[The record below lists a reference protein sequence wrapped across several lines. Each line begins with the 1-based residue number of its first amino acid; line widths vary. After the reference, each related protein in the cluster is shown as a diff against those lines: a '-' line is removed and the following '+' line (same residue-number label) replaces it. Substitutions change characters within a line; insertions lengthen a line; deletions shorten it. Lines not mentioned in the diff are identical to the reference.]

1 MEYFLALAIGI
12 TLGLMGSGGSILTV
26 PVLVY
31 VGGMV
36 PATAI
41 NYSLFIVGITSLT
54 GVINYGLKK
63 MVNFKAAF
71 TFAVPSL
78 VSVVLVRSWLLPLIP
93 ETIFTSNAF
102 TLSKNLALMLLFASV
117 MLVAARGMLKKSTQ
131 VAQTNT
137 SPSHIRLIITG
148 FFTGIITGLLGAG
161 GGFLI
166 VPALV
171 LVLKQDIKQ
180 AVGTSL
186 LIIALNALTGFVAD
200 LPNTQPNWGFLLG
213 FSGISIAGLLV
224 GVYLSKHISGAK
236 LKPLLGWF
244 ILVMGVFIIVKET
257 LL

>member
-1 MEYFLALAIGI
+1 MEYVFALAIGI

-31 VGGMV
+31 IGGFL

-41 NYSLFIVGITSLT
+41 NYSLFIVGITSLA
-54 GVINYGLKK
+54 GVVNYGIKK

-71 TFAVPSL
+71 TFAIPSL
-78 VSVVLVRSWLLPLIP
+78 ISVVLVRSWLLPLIP
-93 ETIFTSNAF
+93 ETIITTNSF
-102 TLSKNLALMLLFASV
+102 TLSKSLLLMLLFAV
-117 MLVAARGMLKKSTQ
+117 FMLVAARGMLRKST
-131 VAQTNT
+131 AKEEPDA
-137 SPSHIRLIITG
+137 SPSHIRLLVTG
-148 FFTGIITGLLGAG
+148 FFTGMITGLLGAG

-186 LIIALNALTGFVAD
+186 LIIALNALTGFAAD
-200 LPNTQPNWGFLLG
+200 LPNTQPDWGFLLG
-213 FSGISIAGLLV
+213 FSGISIVGLLL
-224 GVYLSKHISGAK
+224 GVYLSKFISGAK

-244 ILVMGVFIIVKET
+244 ILAMGVFIIIKE
-257 LL
+257 LVL

>member
-1 MEYFLALAIGI
+1 MEYIFAIVIGI
-12 TLGLMGSGGSILTV
+12 TLGLLGSGGSILTV

-31 VGGMV
+31 IGGMS
-36 PATAI
+36 PNTAI
-41 NYSLFIVGITSLT
+41 SSSLFIVGITSLA
-54 GVINYGLKK
+54 GVVNYGIKR

-71 TFAVPSL
+71 TFALPSL

-93 ETIFTSNAF
+93 DTIISLPSF
-102 TLSKNLALMLLFASV
+102 TLGKNLMLMLLFAV
-117 MLVAARGMLKKSTQ
+117 FMLAAARGMLKKNKTAIASNVQ
-131 VAQTNT
+131 
-137 SPSHIRLIITG
+137 PSQMRMVLTG

-186 LIIALNALTGFVAD
+186 LIIALNALTGFAAD
-200 LPNTQPNWGFLLG
+200 LPNTSPNWDFLLA
-213 FSGISIAGLLV
+213 FSGLSILGLLA
-224 GVYLSKHISGAK
+224 GVYISKYIKGTQ

-244 ILVMGVFIIVKET
+244 ILAMGVFIIVKE
-257 LL
+257 LVL